1 MTSTVELPLWLF
13 ILILLFA
20 VVTFASHFLFPS
32 VRWFFRRRLE
42 RAVAR
47 LNARLDRPIQP
58 FKLARRYDMIQRLI
72 YDPQV
77 IHAVAEHARA
87 EGVPENVAFEQAR
100 RYAKEIVPAFSASA
114 YFGFAIRAARMLSNA
129 LFRVRLGYF
138 DTQGLSDIDK
148 DATAVFV
155 MNHRSNMDYVLVTYL
170 AAERSALSYAVGEWA
185 QVWPLSRLIR
195 AMGAY
200 FIRRKSR
207 NELYRRVLARYVHM
221 ATQAGVTQAM
231 FPEGGLSRTGAL
243 MAPKLGLL
251 KYIVEGFDP
260 RENDVVFVPVAINYD
275 RVLEDRN
282 LIAAAH
288 NPGGR
293 FNAGI
298 GVVARNTLKQIW
310 LRMTGRY
317 HRFGYAAV
325 SFGTPVSLRDYSAD
339 RGGDVLEPLAG
350 ELMARIGEI
359 VPVLPV
365 PLVAWLFLKNGP
377 MTRAQVE
384 TGLSNLI
391 RLLPTAHVHLP
402 RHNRDYAAEVGLR
415 QLVER
420 RVLTE
425 SNGHYSPV
433 TQEGA
438 LLEFYANSIRHLIPE
453 KSGAD
458 SANANENSASAGS

>member
-32 VRWFFRRRLE
+32 VRWYFRRRLE
-42 RAVAR
+42 RAVKR
-47 LNARLDRPIQP
+47 LNDRLERPIQP

-77 IHAVAEHARA
+77 IHAVSDHAKL
-87 EGVPENVAFEQAR
+87 EGIPENVAFEQAR
-100 RYAKEIVPAFSASA
+100 RYAREIVPAFSASA
-114 YFGFAIRAARMLSNA
+114 YFGFAIRAARILSNA

-138 DTQGLSDIDK
+138 DTQGLSEIDK
-148 DATAVFV
+148 DAAAVFV
-155 MNHRSNMDYVLVTYL
+155 MNHKSNMDYVLVTYL

-207 NELYRRVLARYVHM
+207 NELYRRVLARYVQM
-221 ATQAGVTQAM
+221 ATGAGVTQAM

-243 MAPKLGLL
+243 MPPKLGLL
-251 KYIVEGFDP
+251 KYIVDGFDP
-260 RENDVVFVPVAINYD
+260 SGRDVVFVPVAINYD

-282 LIAAAH
+282 LIAAGRS
-288 NPGGR
+288 PDGG
-293 FNAGI
+293 FNSGI
-298 GVVARNTLKQIW
+298 GVVMRNTLKQIW

-325 SFGTPVSLRDYSAD
+325 SFGTPLSLRDYAA
-339 RGGDVLEPLAG
+339 GTGEEYLEPLAE
-350 ELMARIGEI
+350 ELMSRIGDI

-365 PLVAWLFLKNGP
+365 PLVAWLFLENGA

-384 TGLSNLI
+384 TALSKLI
-391 RLLPTAHVHLP
+391 AHLPTAHIHLP
-402 RHNRDYAAEVGLR
+402 RDNRDYAAEVGLR

-420 RVLTE
+420 KIVVE
-425 SNGHYSPV
+425 ENGKFVPV
-433 TQEGA
+433 PSEKEV
-438 LLEFYANSIRHLIPE
+438 LEFYANSIGHLIP
-453 KSGAD
+453 SDAI
-458 SANANENSASAGS
+458 